1 MAHQLL
7 PCASGAVADPHSSP
21 GLRLPVCNGC
31 TLRRVHRVL
40 LEDVQAELE
49 MG

>member
-1 MAHQLL
+1 MTYQLL
-7 PCASGAVADPHSSP
+7 PCVSGAAAGPHNSP

-31 TLRRVHRVL
+31 IVRQVRRVL